1 MQIIKIPKASNL
13 FIIILSA
20 SFLSLGVLIT
30 AMTANKICLSGKVEM
45 KEQLII
51 NKEKVEYLSVGRE
64 ILVQSGE
71 IRTFGKLKCKN
82 KFSNFEIIRKIG
94 ELPKTK
100 FEIQVFKLL
109 NTIKQTNEES
119 EVLNGATI

>member
-1 MQIIKIPKASNL
+1 M
-13 FIIILSA
+13 
-20 SFLSLGVLIT
+20 
-30 AMTANKICLSGKVEM
+30 
-45 KEQLII
+45 EQQLMI
-51 NKEKVEYLSVGRE
+51 NKNEIEYLSVGRE

-94 ELPKTK
+94 ELPKNK

-109 NTIKQTNEES
+109 DSIKQTNEES

>member
-1 MQIIKIPKASNL
+1 MQSIKILKAIKL

-20 SFLSLGVLIT
+20 SFLSLGVLIA
-30 AMTANKICLSGKVEM
+30 AMTAIKIWLSRKVEM

-51 NKEKVEYLSVGRE
+51 NKDKVEYLSVGRE
-64 ILVQSGE
+64 ILIQSGE

-94 ELPKTK
+94 ELPKNK

-109 NTIKQTNEES
+109 DTIKQTNEES